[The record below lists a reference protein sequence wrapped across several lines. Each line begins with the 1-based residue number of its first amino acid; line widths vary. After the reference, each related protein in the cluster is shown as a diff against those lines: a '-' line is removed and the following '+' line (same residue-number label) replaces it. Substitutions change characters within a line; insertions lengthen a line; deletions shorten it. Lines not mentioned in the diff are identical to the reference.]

1 MCSASSI
8 IEGLHYICAMEYF
21 KRLQELMD
29 KEKAADRAA
38 YEELTATLSVYER
51 RENGMSWYPVAI
63 RDTELGRG
71 DYLTVE
77 VERTSNTEILHN
89 LRFGMTAALFS
100 NHDPKED
107 RVEGTITHVSGNRL
121 KLSLRT
127 DELPDWTRRGKLGI
141 DTVFDENSYA
151 EMQSALKAAAA
162 LSEKREEGRLVRI
175 LTGAEKPA
183 FEKSGTARKNKEL
196 NASQEKAI
204 STILDARDL
213 AIVHGPPGTGKTTTL
228 VEAIIRL
235 LYAGSKKILV
245 CAPSNAAVDLLSE
258 KLAVEG
264 LNVVRI
270 GNPARVGERQ
280 LALTLDSRIASHP
293 QSKEIKRLRK
303 QAAEYRDM
311 AHKYK
316 RSFGPSER
324 EQRKALFNEARQISR
339 EIENTEQYIA
349 TDLLDRAQVITATL
363 VGANHYSIR
372 NRQFDIAIIDE
383 AAQALEAACWIPIL
397 KTKKLVMA
405 GDPFQLPP
413 TIKDN
418 ALSKELGRTLM
429 EKNISLHPEAVVML
443 NEQYRMHQAIGG
455 FPSAEFYNGELEPHP
470 SVAGHLVFDNDR
482 PMLFVDTAG
491 CGFEE
496 KLEGRGLSNP
506 EEARF
511 LVRLLQE
518 YLVQASPA
526 SPTVAIIAPYRHQ
539 VELLRTLAAETLDQ
553 HQQELVTVNTVD
565 SFQGGERDAVFIS
578 LTRSNADQ
586 SIGFLSEVR
595 RMNVALTR
603 ARKKL
608 VLVGD
613 GGTLA
618 NLKFY
623 EDLILYS
630 QGHDAYVS
638 AWEFSQLF

>member
-1 MCSASSI
+1 MD
-8 IEGLHYICAMEYF
+8 YF
-21 KRLQELMD
+21 RRLQELMN

-38 YEELTATLSVYER
+38 YEELTSTLSIYER

-141 DTVFDENSYA
+141 DSVFDENSYS

-162 LSEKREEGRLVRI
+162 LSEKKEEGRLVRI
-175 LTGAEKPA
+175 LTGAETPA
-183 FEKSGTARKNKEL
+183 FEKIAAGKKNKEL
-196 NASQEKAI
+196 NASQESAI
-204 STILDARDL
+204 NKILEARDL

-228 VEAIIRL
+228 VEAICRL

-258 KLAVEG
+258 KLAAEG

-270 GNPARVGERQ
+270 GNPARVGEGQ
-280 LALTLDSRIASHP
+280 LALTLDSRIAAHP
-293 QSKEIKRLRK
+293 QSKEIKRLKK
-303 QAAEYRDM
+303 QAAEYRDL

-316 RSFGPSER
+316 RSFGPAER

-339 EIENTEQYIA
+339 EVENTEQYIA
-349 TDLLDRAQVITATL
+349 ADLLDRAQVITATL

-383 AAQALEAACWIPIL
+383 AAQVLEAACWIPIL

-413 TIKDN
+413 TVKDN
-418 ALSKELGRTLM
+418 ALNKELGRTLM
-429 EKNISLHPEAVVML
+429 EKNIGLHPEAVVML
-443 NEQYRMHQAIGG
+443 NEQYRMHQKIGG
-455 FPSAEFYNGELEPHP
+455 FSSKEFYRDELKPHS
-470 SVAGHLVFDNDR
+470 SVAGHLVFNDDR

-506 EEARF
+506 EEATF
-511 LVRLLQE
+511 LVRLLQA
-518 YLVQASPA
+518 YLVEASPA
-526 SPTVAIIAPYRHQ
+526 SPTVALIAPYRHQ
-539 VELLRTLAAETLDQ
+539 VELLRSIATETLDEN
-553 HQQELVTVNTVD
+553 QQALVTVNTVD
-565 SFQGGERDAVFIS
+565 SFQGAERDAVFIS

-595 RMNVALTR
+595 RMNVAMTR

-613 GGTLA
+613 GGTLG

-623 EDLILYS
+623 EDLLQYT
-630 QGHDAYVS
+630 QLNEAYVS
-638 AWEFSQLF
+638 AWEFSDLF